1 MASLKQ
7 ALKVRALPHRDLLG
21 WVGAARFVDRNG
33 DDDDDDHAD
42 PDADDSGRDLLG
54 WVGAARFVQW

>member
-21 WVGAARFVDRNG
+21 WVGAARCVDRNS
-33 DDDDDDHAD
+33 DDDDHDHA
-42 PDADDSGRDLLG
+42 DADDSGRVLLG
-54 WVGAARFVQW
+54 WVGAARFVLR

>member
-21 WVGAARFVDRNG
+21 WVGAARCVDRNS

-42 PDADDSGRDLLG
+42 LDADDNGRDLG
-54 WVGAARFVQW
+54 WVGAARFVLW

>member
-21 WVGAARFVDRNG
+21 WVGAARSVHRNS
-33 DDDDDDHAD
+33 DDNDDHAD
-42 PDADDSGRDLLG
+42 ANNNGKDLG

>member
-21 WVGAARFVDRNG
+21 WVGAARFVDRNS
-33 DDDDDDHAD
+33 DDDDHDHAD
-42 PDADDSGRDLLG
+42 SNDHGRDLG
-54 WVGAARFVQW
+54 WVGAARFVLR

>member
-21 WVGAARFVDRNG
+21 WVGAARCVDRNS
-33 DDDDDDHAD
+33 DDDDHDHAD
-42 PDADDSGRDLLG
+42 PDADANNNGRDLG
-54 WVGAARFVQW
+54 RVGAARFV

>member
-21 WVGAARFVDRNG
+21 WVGAARSADRNS

-42 PDADDSGRDLLG
+42 ADDSGRDLG
-54 WVGAARFVQW
+54 WVGAARFVLW

>member
-21 WVGAARFVDRNG
+21 WVGAARFVDRNS

-42 PDADDSGRDLLG
+42 ANDGGRDLLG

>member
-21 WVGAARFVDRNG
+21 WVGAARSVDRNS
-33 DDDDDDHAD
+33 DDDDDYHAD
-42 PDADDSGRDLLG
+42 ADANDSGRDLG
-54 WVGAARFVQW
+54 WVGAARFV

>member
-21 WVGAARFVDRNG
+21 WVGAARFVDRNS

-42 PDADDSGRDLLG
+42 ANDSGRDLG

>member
-21 WVGAARFVDRNG
+21 WVGAARCVDRNS
-33 DDDDDDHAD
+33 DDDDHDHAD
-42 PDADDSGRDLLG
+42 PDADDSRKRSWLG
-54 WVGAARFVQW
+54 

>member
-21 WVGAARFVDRNG
+21 WVGAARCVDRNS

-42 PDADDSGRDLLG
+42 DNDTGRDLLG